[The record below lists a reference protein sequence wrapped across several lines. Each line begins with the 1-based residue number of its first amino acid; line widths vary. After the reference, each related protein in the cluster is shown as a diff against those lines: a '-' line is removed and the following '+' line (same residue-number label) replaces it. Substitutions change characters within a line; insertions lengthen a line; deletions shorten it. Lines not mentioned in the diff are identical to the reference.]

1 MDTNNM
7 IPIRCPEE
15 GCGGVLL
22 IAEAFRDDHNDLIGL
37 TCPKEHRFDYDKHR
51 CPLCGAPAD
60 PARWDIVRAS
70 SFLPFPEGKVFK
82 SAQCTSP
89 DCDWE
94 GPKG

>member
-15 GCGGVLL
+15 GCGGVVR
-22 IAEAFRDDHNDLIGL
+22 IAEAFHDDHDDLIGL

-51 CPLCGAPAD
+51 CPRCGSPAD
-60 PARWDIVRAS
+60 PAKWDIVRVS
-70 SFLPFPEGKVFK
+70 STGVFPEGRTFK
-82 SAQCTSP
+82 QATCTNQ